1 MNIITSIIL
10 MILGFV
16 GLYVVYL
23 TVDSMNMLY
32 IGLFI
37 ILWILLGWYLTKREE
52 KQESKN

>member
-23 TVDSMNMLY
+23 TVDSMDMLY
-32 IGLFI
+32 IGIFIVLWTLF
-37 ILWILLGWYLTKREE
+37 GWYLTKREE

>member
-1 MNIITSIIL
+1 

-23 TVDSMNMLY
+23 TVDSMDMLY
-32 IGLFI
+32 IGIFIVLWTLF
-37 ILWILLGWYLTKREE
+37 GWYLTKREE